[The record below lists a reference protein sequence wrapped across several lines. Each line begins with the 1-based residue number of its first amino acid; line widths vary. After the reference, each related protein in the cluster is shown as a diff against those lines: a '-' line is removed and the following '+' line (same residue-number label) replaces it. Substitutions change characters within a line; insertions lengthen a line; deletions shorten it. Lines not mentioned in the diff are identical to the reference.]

1 MNEGQVSIDG
11 SSYALPRP
19 FMVIATQNPV
29 EYHGT
34 FPLPEAQLD
43 RFLLRIEMGYPDA
56 ESEKDILRSNGDR
69 IDPAHLQPAM
79 HADEVLEIQKQVP
92 HVHVHED
99 VLDYILAVV
108 QATREHPHLS
118 LGVSPRGSI
127 ALHRA
132 AQAAALIDGR
142 SYVTPHDVKSLVKP
156 VFAHRIAADRRF
168 GAEAEAVERS
178 EQVLDEILTSIPA
191 PL

>member
-11 SSYALPRP
+11 ASYALPQP

-43 RFLLRIEMGYPDA
+43 RFLLRIEMGYPDL

-69 IDPAHLQPAM
+69 IDPAHLRPAM
-79 HADEVLEIQKQVP
+79 HADEVLDVQKQVP
-92 HVHVHED
+92 HVRVHED

-108 QATREHPHLS
+108 QATREHPHLT

-132 AQAAALIDGR
+132 AQAAALIEGR
-142 SYVTPHDVKSLVKP
+142 GYVTPHDVKSLVKP

-168 GAEAEAVERS
+168 GGEAEAVERS